1 MLYLVVCAAGP
12 AEHIHELV
20 DLLIADGW
28 RVCMIVSPTAAPWLD
43 RAALEDKTGYLV
55 RVGWRMPGDP
65 EPHPPA
71 DVVVAAPV
79 TFNTVTKWALGINDT
94 LALGVLNESLG
105 AGCRSLRFRT
115 PGGAGRAPGVHRSPG
130 GAACCRRGRG
140 GGQGAFFGGRAGALG
155 RRHRSG
161 ALGSAV
167 LRAIPVGAVEPPDR
181 CGRLR

>member
-1 MLYLVVCAAGP
+1 MTERPVLHLVVCAAGP

-28 RVCMIVSPTAAPWLD
+28 QVCMIVSPTAAPWLD
-43 RAALEDKTGYLV
+43 REALQDQTGYLV
-55 RVGWRMPGDP
+55 RVEWRMPGDP

-105 AGCRSLRFRT
+105 AGLPIIAF
-115 PGGAGRAPGVHRSPG
+115 PHVKAELAAHPAYAGH
-130 GAACCRRGRG
+130 
-140 GGQGAFFGGRAGALG
+140 L
-155 RRHRSG
+155 
-161 ALGSAV
+161 AV
-167 LRAIPVGAVEPPDR
+167 LRAARVVVADGNPLAPMRGPERWDAVVEA
-181 CGRLR
+181 LRSTRRS

>member
-1 MLYLVVCAAGP
+1 MTERPVLYLVVCAAGP

-28 RVCMIVSPTAAPWLD
+28 QVCMIVSPTAAPWLD
-43 RAALEDKTGYLV
+43 REALQNKTGYLV
-55 RVGWRMPGDP
+55 RVEWRMPGDP

-105 AGCRSLRFRT
+105 AGLPIIAFPHT
-115 PGGAGRAPGVHRSPG
+115 KDELAAHPAYAGH
-130 GAACCRRGRG
+130 
-140 GGQGAFFGGRAGALG
+140 L
-155 RRHRSG
+155 
-161 ALGSAV
+161 AV
-167 LRAIPVGAVEPPDR
+167 LRAAGVVVADGKPLNPTNGP
-181 CGRLR
+181 GRWDVVIEALRSTRPS

>member
-1 MLYLVVCAAGP
+1 MTERPVLYLVVCAAGP
-12 AEHIHELV
+12 AEHIDELV

-43 RAALEDKTGYLV
+43 RAALQEKTGYLV
-55 RVGWRMPGDP
+55 RVEWRMPGDP

-105 AGCRSLRFRT
+105 AGLPIIAF
-115 PGGAGRAPGVHRSPG
+115 PHVKAELAAHPAYAGH
-130 GAACCRRGRG
+130 
-140 GGQGAFFGGRAGALG
+140 L
-155 RRHRSG
+155 
-161 ALGSAV
+161 AV
-167 LRAIPVGAVEPPDR
+167 LRAAGVIVADGKPLNPMHGPERWGVVIEA
-181 CGRLR
+181 LREERPS

>member
-1 MLYLVVCAAGP
+1 MTERPVLYLVVCAAGP
-12 AEHIHELV
+12 AEHIDELV

-43 RAALEDKTGYLV
+43 RAALQDKTGYLV
-55 RVGWRMPGDP
+55 RVEWRMPGDP

-105 AGCRSLRFRT
+105 AGLPIIAFPHVKVELASH
-115 PGGAGRAPGVHRSPG
+115 PAYAGH
-130 GAACCRRGRG
+130 
-140 GGQGAFFGGRAGALG
+140 L
-155 RRHRSG
+155 
-161 ALGSAV
+161 AV
-167 LRAIPVGAVEPPDR
+167 LRAAGVVVADGKPLESVNGP
-181 CGRLR
+181 GRWTVVIEGVRSARRS